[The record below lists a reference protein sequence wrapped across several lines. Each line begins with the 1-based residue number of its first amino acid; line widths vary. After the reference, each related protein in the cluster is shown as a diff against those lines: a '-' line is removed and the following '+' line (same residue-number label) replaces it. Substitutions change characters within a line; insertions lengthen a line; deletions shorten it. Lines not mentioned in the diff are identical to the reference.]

1 MNVMTSNCLY
11 LSFLRSTISYSWV
24 FIQDLISFIDSSA
37 IFVEDCVQLFGTI
50 NNKILTVIEDETIAS
65 LYMNLLALVYKDQ
78 SGMIRF

>member
-1 MNVMTSNCLY
+1 MTVMTSNCLY

>member
-11 LSFLRSTISYSWV
+11 LSFLPSTISYSWV

-37 IFVEDCVQLFGTI
+37 IFVEDCIQLFGTI

-78 SGMIRF
+78 SGIIRF